1 MLRARWRLMMALA
14 AWALVSVLGQS
25 VEDALVAIGDLQL
38 IEREVG
44 RLDAHLHAAD
54 LRAAAQRSCFEHCDN
69 AGQAEGVRGGC
80 GASQPA
86 VAAVA
91 GKGGGRETA
100 TLDEWMTEPQ
110 YE

>member
-54 LRAAAQRSCFEHCDN
+54 LRAAAQRSCLCEEVHSRTSRRF
-69 AGQAEGVRGGC
+69 ALLFGSPKTPSGAFGQD
-80 GASQPA
+80 Q
-86 VAAVA
+86 
-91 GKGGGRETA
+91 
-100 TLDEWMTEPQ
+100 
-110 YE
+110 

>member
-44 RLDAHLHAAD
+44 RLDA
-54 LRAAAQRSCFEHCDN
+54 
-69 AGQAEGVRGGC
+69 
-80 GASQPA
+80 QPS
-86 VAAVA
+86 
-91 GKGGGRETA
+91 TI
-100 TLDEWMTEPQ
+100 
-110 YE
+110 